1 MQMRLIV
8 GVVLTLILA
17 ACAHAPDAPQAPRPL
32 TILVSIDG
40 FRPDYVTPEDAPNL
54 ARMAEQGATAPKGM
68 RPSYPSLTFPNHYAL
83 VTGLRPDRNGIVSN
97 TMEDADISG
106 VTFKLS
112 DRDAVTDRR
121 WWDQAEPLWVTAEKA
136 GLKTATMFWPGSEA
150 DIQGVRPSRYATF
163 DQKISS
169 ADRVDTLLG
178 WLDDP
183 AGLPAFAT
191 LYFDIV
197 DTAGHWYGPRAEETR
212 ASVREADAAIGRLL
226 EGLKARG
233 LEGKVNIVVVADHGM
248 AAVPVGQTIIADAE
262 DPGAVRMVTGGA
274 SGGFALIPGEEAR
287 GEALLLKPHDHMTCW
302 RKADIPA
309 RLHYGR
315 NPRVPAIVCMAE
327 VGWYISNAE
336 MAAKRKPATRTTGAH
351 GYDSFAP
358 DMAALFIAVGPSV
371 RKGAA
376 VQDMDNVDVYPL
388 LARMI
393 GVTPK
398 AVDGRLPTGVLK

>member
-1 MQMRLIV
+1 MQLRIIVSLIV
-8 GVVLTLILA
+8 ALTLS
-17 ACAHAPDAPQAPRPL
+17 ACAHAPDTEAPRPL
-32 TILVSIDG
+32 TILVSLDG
-40 FRPDYVTPEDAPNL
+40 FRPDYVNADDTPNL
-54 ARMAEQGATAPKGM
+54 ARLGPQGATAPKGM
-68 RPSYPSLTFPNHYAL
+68 RPSYPSVTFPNHYAL

-97 TMEDADISG
+97 TMEDADIPG
-106 VTFKLS
+106 VTFKLN
-112 DRDAVTDRR
+112 DRSAVTDRR

-169 ADRVDTLLG
+169 ADRVDILLG

-183 AGLPAFAT
+183 AGRPAFAT

-212 ASVREADAAIGRLL
+212 TSVREADAAIGRLL

-233 LEGKVNIVVVADHGM
+233 LEGKVNIVIVADHGM
-248 AAVPVGQTIIADAE
+248 AAVPVGHTIIADAE

-336 MAAKRKPATRTTGAH
+336 MAAKRKPATGTTGAH
-351 GYDSFAP
+351 GYDNHAP

-371 RKGAA
+371 RKGAT
-376 VQDMDNVDVYPL
+376 VEDMDNVDVYPL

-398 AVDGRLPTGVLK
+398 AVDGRLPAGVLK